1 MKRLLLLLIPVGLVL
16 AWFLLGRSSPSE
28 TLFTRAIR
36 ERVVSAVTTNGKV
49 EPIEY
54 AAIRAETTGAV
65 KRLHVESGQAISKGQ
80 IMVTLDSAS
89 AQADLSRAEAQIS
102 GARAELA
109 TVSQGGRAVE
119 RAEIESGLARAQA
132 DLSNSRR
139 ELETLQR
146 LAGRNAAT
154 QAEVTAAR
162 EAVQK
167 VELQSQSLQRRRE
180 ALVTQPDRA
189 AAEARV
195 REAQTAAQAASQ
207 RIALTQIRSPL
218 SGTLYRFD
226 VKAGAFV
233 NPGDLIGE
241 VGKLDQLRVIV
252 YVDEPEL
259 GRVQKGM
266 PVTISWDALPG
277 RQWKGVV
284 DSIPTQVVALGTRQ
298 VGEVICRI
306 DNPDL
311 SLLPGT
317 NVNVEIRSRVV
328 ENAITV
334 PKEVLRREGSQTGVF
349 KLQGDKLLW
358 QPVKTGV
365 ASVTRVQVLEGVAE
379 GDSVALPV
387 DRPMKSGDIVR
398 PVYQ

>member
-1 MKRLLLLLIPVGLVL
+1 MRRLLLLLIPVGLVL
-16 AWFLLGRSSPSE
+16 AWFLLGRSSPPE
-28 TLFTRAIR
+28 TLFTKAIQ

-65 KRLHVESGQAISKGQ
+65 KRLHVESGQAVSKGQ
-80 IMVTLDSAS
+80 IMVTLDSAG
-89 AQADLSRAEAQIS
+89 AQAELSRAEAQIS

-167 VELQSQSLQRRRE
+167 VELQSRSLERRRE
-180 ALVTQPDRA
+180 ALITQPDRA

-284 DSIPTQVVALGTRQ
+284 DSVPTQVVALGTRQ

-387 DRPMKSGDIVR
+387 DRPMKSGDVVR